1 MKEAQ
6 GQWSEFTLS
15 SFNRKPVLKGNEFV
29 FKIPKGV
36 ELDDQR

>member
-1 MKEAQ
+1 MLQLTNVHKE
-6 GQWSEFTLS
+6 
-15 SFNRKPVLKGNEFV
+15 FNGKPVLKGNEFV

>member
-1 MKEAQ
+1 
-6 GQWSEFTLS
+6 
-15 SFNRKPVLKGNEFV
+15 FNRKPVLKGNEFV